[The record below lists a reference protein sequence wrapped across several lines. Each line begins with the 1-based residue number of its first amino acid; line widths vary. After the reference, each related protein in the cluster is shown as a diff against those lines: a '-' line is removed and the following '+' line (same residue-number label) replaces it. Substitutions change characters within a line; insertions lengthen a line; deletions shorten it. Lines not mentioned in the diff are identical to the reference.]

1 MKLLLDEN
9 LSPKLV
15 RYLSGTFPHSL
26 HVRDVKLNARQDV
39 AIWQWAGT
47 NGFTI
52 ITQDDDFYLLARLR
66 GQPPKVV
73 CLRFGNRGVRDLAQQ
88 LQRQS
93 ALITEFIAE
102 GQTPCLELFWG
113 PFLS

>member
-15 RYLSGTFPHSL
+15 RHLTQAFPDSL
-26 HVRDVKLNARQDV
+26 HVRDVRLEARQDS
-39 AIWQWAGT
+39 AIWQWAGAHE
-47 NGFTI
+47 FTI
-52 ITQDDDFYLLARLR
+52 LTQDDDFYLLAQLR
-66 GQPPKVV
+66 GQPPKVI
-73 CLRFGNRGVRDLAQQ
+73 CLRFGNRNVRDLAQQ

-93 ALITEFIAE
+93 TLIAEFIAN
-102 GQTPCLELFWG
+102 GRAPCLELFWG

>member
-15 RYLSGTFPHSL
+15 RYVALAFPGSV
-26 HVRDVKLNARQDV
+26 HVRDVQLDTRQDI
-39 AIWQWAGT
+39 AIWQWART

-52 ITQDDDFYLLARLR
+52 VTQDDDFFLLAQLR

-73 CLRFGNRGVRDLAQQ
+73 CLRFGNRGVRDIAEQLQSQQ
-88 LQRQS
+88 L
-93 ALITEFIAE
+93 LITEFISENEA
-102 GQTPCLELFWG
+102 PCLELYWG
-113 PFLS
+113 PFLR

>member
-15 RYLSGTFPHSL
+15 RHLAQTFPNSL
-26 HVRDVKLNARQDV
+26 HVRDVQLDARQDID
-39 AIWQWAGT
+39 IWQWARA

-52 ITQDDDFYLLARLR
+52 LTQDDDFFLLAQLR

-73 CLRFGNRGVRDLAQQ
+73 CLRFGNRGVRDIAEQ
-88 LQRQS
+88 LQRQQQ
-93 ALITEFIAE
+93 LIADFISDSEA
-102 GQTPCLELFWG
+102 PCLELFWG
-113 PFLS
+113 PFLR

>member
-15 RYLSGTFPHSL
+15 RQLAPAFPDSL
-26 HVRDVKLNARQDV
+26 HVRDVQLDARQDIT
-39 AIWQWAGT
+39 IWQWART
-47 NGFTI
+47 NNFTI
-52 ITQDDDFYLLARLR
+52 LTQDDDFYLFAQLR

-73 CLRFGNRGVRDLAQQ
+73 CLRFGNRSVRDIAAQ

-93 ALITEFIAE
+93 PLIAEFIAE
-102 GQTPCLELFWG
+102 GQAACLELFWG